1 MMAVMNR
8 NDVNR
13 KTWYLLILMPIIYL
27 AVSVLVVFL
36 VKNNGAYPTGSDTMY
51 HIFRGDYVYNSIKE
65 GSWYPIYNSM
75 WYNGVEIMRYWA
87 PLTAY
92 YMALC
97 QMIAGGGQLAGYL
110 IFVGSV
116 CFLNSILWLIIGRK
130 MNRPYLGA
138 FVGLI
143 WFFMPNNLLAL
154 FVEGNLARSLC
165 MIFLPV
171 FIYAVCEY
179 LSERKRI
186 YIPIIIVT
194 FALMAM
200 CHLGYAGMIALAVL
214 IYCIVYMF
222 QQGNKR
228 AVLEVIVS
236 ILLGFMVLGIWL
248 VASLNGGITSLDNS
262 ENMANF
268 FQKLVVTLNP
278 LDRIKSNN
286 SHFYYGLAACI
297 IAVCGIFL
305 GYKKSRAGFVTAV
318 VILVCTTTAMYPVLS
333 LLPGSQYLWM
343 LRFISIALCFILYSF
358 LKWDTLKKPLVLLM
372 CVLLIADIVPS
383 LTLITGGS
391 LFTEDNKISLSG
403 MFSRYNSTSE
413 DNSSDTS
420 LIDDILSLNMT
431 DTSEAEDRINHT
443 QNYTLI
449 SKAQS
454 ITGQRLALMDA
465 SSLGAMGAW
474 LTADWNNGVPA
485 AFGAGWEAA
494 NTSTN
499 IANLNKAMAESRFYY
514 MFDRCEELGNDT
526 VVVRLSQLNK
536 YTGTLDKLDEAAN
549 AVGYKLVDYN
559 GDYRLYHLDVNGN
572 WGTISTYEAIGIGS
586 GASGIS
592 LRFPAVEETDS
603 YNLDDY
609 TFEQLSQYKEIFLD
623 GFTYNDKE
631 AAEEL
636 IIRLS
641 EAGVKII
648 ISADSIPQDKRTHT
662 QTFLGVTCNAVKFEN
677 GYPEMNTRIGRVYTD
692 MFPQGH
698 TEWNTVYLDGLDT
711 SYGSVDDNGL
721 SLDFY
726 GTVKNDNIIMCGLG
740 IMNFYSMT
748 GDKTVGRLLENISGL
763 TQETLPQRKIFPL
776 TIDYTGST
784 ITITSNEDNVN
795 TALAYHDIFSTVQN
809 IEKKNNL
816 MYIQKGTTVINI
828 KVPYVWQGAIVS
840 IAGIILSVVWVIAL
854 GKTGKSGK
862 NKNEN
867 I

>member
-1 MMAVMNR
+1 MNR

-36 VKNNGAYPTGSDTMY
+36 VKNNGAYPAGSDTMY
-51 HIFRGDYVYNSIKE
+51 HIFRGDYVCNSIKE

-116 CFLNSILWLIIGRK
+116 CFFNSISWLIIGRK

-143 WFFMPNNLLAL
+143 WFFMPNDLLAL

-186 YIPIIIVT
+186 YIPVIIVT

-200 CHLGYAGMIALAVL
+200 CHLGYAGMISLAVP

-228 AVLEVIVS
+228 AVLEVVVS
-236 ILLGFMVLGIWL
+236 ILLGFMVIGIWL

-268 FQKLVVTLNP
+268 FQKPVVTLNP

-358 LKWDTLKKPLVLLM
+358 LKWDTLKKPLVALM

-383 LTLITGGS
+383 LTMITGGS
-391 LFTEDNKISLSG
+391 LLTADNKLSLSG
-403 MFSRYNSTSE
+403 MFSQYNSTSE

-431 DTSEAEDRINHT
+431 DTSEAEDRINQT

-485 AFGAGWEAA
+485 TFGAGWEAA

-526 VVVRLSQLNK
+526 VIVRLSQLNK

-559 GDYRLYHLDVNGN
+559 GDYRIYHLDVNGN

-586 GASGIS
+586 SASGIS
-592 LRFPAVEETDS
+592 LRFPAVEETDA

-609 TFEQLSQYKEIFLD
+609 TFEQLSHYKEILLD
-623 GFTYNDKE
+623 GLTYNDKE

-648 ISADSIPQDKRTHT
+648 ISADSIPQDKTTHT

-748 GDKTVGRLLENISGL
+748 GDKTVGRLLENMSGL
-763 TQETLPQRKIFPL
+763 TQETLPQRKIVPL

-795 TALAYHDIFSTVQN
+795 TALAYHDIFSTAQN

>member
-1 MMAVMNR
+1 MNR

-36 VKNNGAYPTGSDTMY
+36 VKNNGTYPTGSDTMY
-51 HIFRGDYVYNSIKE
+51 HIFRGDYVYNSIKD
-65 GSWYPIYNSM
+65 GNWYPIYNSM

-110 IFVGSV
+110 IFVGSI
-116 CFLNSILWLIIGRK
+116 CFFNSISWLIIGRK

-186 YIPIIIVT
+186 YIPVIIVT

-222 QQGNKR
+222 QKGNKR
-228 AVLEVIVS
+228 AVMEVVVS

-305 GYKKSRAGFVTAV
+305 GYKKSRTGFVTAV

-358 LKWDTLKKPLVLLM
+358 LKWDTLKKPLVALM

-383 LTLITGGS
+383 LTMITGGN
-391 LFTEDNKISLSG
+391 LLTADNKLSLSG
-403 MFSRYNSTSE
+403 MFSQYSGTTD
-413 DNSSDTS
+413 DNSSDTQ
-420 LIDDILSLNMT
+420 LIDDILSLNVT
-431 DTSEAEDRINHT
+431 DTSEAEDRINQT

-449 SKAQS
+449 AKAQS

-485 AFGAGWEAA
+485 TFGAGWEAA

-526 VVVRLSQLNK
+526 VIVRLSQLNK

-641 EAGVKII
+641 EAGVRVI
-648 ISADSIPQDKRTHT
+648 ISADSIPQDKRTNT

-748 GDKTVGRLLENISGL
+748 GDKTVGRLLENMSGV
-763 TQETLPQRKIFPL
+763 TQETLPQRKIVPL

-784 ITITSNEDNVN
+784 LTITSNEDNVN
-795 TALAYHDIFSTVQN
+795 TALAYHDIFSTAQN

-840 IAGIILSVVWVIAL
+840 IAGIILSIVWVIAL

>member
-1 MMAVMNR
+1 MNR

-36 VKNNGAYPTGSDTMY
+36 VKNNGVYPAGSDTMY

-116 CFLNSILWLIIGRK
+116 CFFNSILWLIIGRK

-372 CVLLIADIVPS
+372 CALLIADIVPS

-413 DNSSDTS
+413 DNSSDIS

-431 DTSEAEDRINHT
+431 DTGEAEARINQT

-449 SKAQS
+449 SKAQN

-526 VVVRLSQLNK
+526 VIVRLSQLNK

-592 LRFPAVEETDS
+592 LRFPAVEETYS

-748 GDKTVGRLLENISGL
+748 GDKTVGRLLENMSGL
-763 TQETLPQRKIFPL
+763 TQETLPQRKIVPL

-795 TALAYHDIFSTVQN
+795 TALAYHDIFSTAQN

>member
-1 MMAVMNR
+1 MNR

-116 CFLNSILWLIIGRK
+116 CFFNSILWLIIGRK

-268 FQKLVVTLNP
+268 FQKLVVTLNL

-454 ITGQRLALMDA
+454 ITGQRLALMDV

-748 GDKTVGRLLENISGL
+748 GDKTVGRLLENMSGL
-763 TQETLPQRKIFPL
+763 TQETLPQRKIVPL

-784 ITITSNEDNVN
+784 IAITSNEDNVN
-795 TALAYHDIFSTVQN
+795 TALAYHDIFSTAQN

>member
-1 MMAVMNR
+1 
-8 NDVNR
+8 
-13 KTWYLLILMPIIYL
+13 
-27 AVSVLVVFL
+27 
-36 VKNNGAYPTGSDTMY
+36 
-51 HIFRGDYVYNSIKE
+51 
-65 GSWYPIYNSM
+65 
-75 WYNGVEIMRYWA
+75 
-87 PLTAY
+87 
-92 YMALC
+92 
-97 QMIAGGGQLAGYL
+97 
-110 IFVGSV
+110 
-116 CFLNSILWLIIGRK
+116 
-130 MNRPYLGA
+130 
-138 FVGLI
+138 
-143 WFFMPNNLLAL
+143 
-154 FVEGNLARSLC
+154 
-165 MIFLPV
+165 
-171 FIYAVCEY
+171 
-179 LSERKRI
+179 
-186 YIPIIIVT
+186 
-194 FALMAM
+194 
-200 CHLGYAGMIALAVL
+200 
-214 IYCIVYMF
+214 
-222 QQGNKR
+222 
-228 AVLEVIVS
+228 
-236 ILLGFMVLGIWL
+236 
-248 VASLNGGITSLDNS
+248 
-262 ENMANF
+262 
-268 FQKLVVTLNP
+268 
-278 LDRIKSNN
+278 
-286 SHFYYGLAACI
+286 
-297 IAVCGIFL
+297 
-305 GYKKSRAGFVTAV
+305 
-318 VILVCTTTAMYPVLS
+318 
-333 LLPGSQYLWM
+333 
-343 LRFISIALCFILYSF
+343 
-358 LKWDTLKKPLVLLM
+358 M

-431 DTSEAEDRINHT
+431 DTSEAEDRINQI

-748 GDKTVGRLLENISGL
+748 GDKTVGRLLENMSGL
-763 TQETLPQRKIFPL
+763 TQETLPQRKIVPL

-795 TALAYHDIFSTVQN
+795 TALAYHDIFSTAQN

-828 KVPYVWQGAIVS
+828 KVTYVWQGAIVS

>member
-1 MMAVMNR
+1 MNR

-13 KTWYLLILMPIIYL
+13 KTWYLLILMPVIYL

-36 VKNNGAYPTGSDTMY
+36 VKNNVAYPTGSDTMY

-116 CFLNSILWLIIGRK
+116 CFFNSISWLIIGRK

-305 GYKKSRAGFVTAV
+305 GYKKSRTGFVTAV

-391 LFTEDNKISLSG
+391 LLTADNKLSLSR

-431 DTSEAEDRINHT
+431 DTSEAEDRINQT
-443 QNYTLI
+443 QNHTLI

-485 AFGAGWEAA
+485 TFGAGWEAA

-526 VVVRLSQLNK
+526 VIVRL
-536 YTGTLDKLDEAAN
+536 
-549 AVGYKLVDYN
+549 
-559 GDYRLYHLDVNGN
+559 
-572 WGTISTYEAIGIGS
+572 
-586 GASGIS
+586 
-592 LRFPAVEETDS
+592 
-603 YNLDDY
+603 
-609 TFEQLSQYKEIFLD
+609 
-623 GFTYNDKE
+623 
-631 AAEEL
+631 
-636 IIRLS
+636 
-641 EAGVKII
+641 
-648 ISADSIPQDKRTHT
+648 
-662 QTFLGVTCNAVKFEN
+662 
-677 GYPEMNTRIGRVYTD
+677 
-692 MFPQGH
+692 
-698 TEWNTVYLDGLDT
+698 
-711 SYGSVDDNGL
+711 
-721 SLDFY
+721 
-726 GTVKNDNIIMCGLG
+726 
-740 IMNFYSMT
+740 
-748 GDKTVGRLLENISGL
+748 
-763 TQETLPQRKIFPL
+763 
-776 TIDYTGST
+776 
-784 ITITSNEDNVN
+784 
-795 TALAYHDIFSTVQN
+795 
-809 IEKKNNL
+809 
-816 MYIQKGTTVINI
+816 
-828 KVPYVWQGAIVS
+828 
-840 IAGIILSVVWVIAL
+840 
-854 GKTGKSGK
+854 
-862 NKNEN
+862 
-867 I
+867 

>member
-1 MMAVMNR
+1 MNR

-116 CFLNSILWLIIGRK
+116 CFFNSILWLIIGRK

-171 FIYAVCEY
+171 FIYVVCEY

-358 LKWDTLKKPLVLLM
+358 LKWDTLKKPFVLLM
-372 CVLLIADIVPS
+372 CALLIADIVPS

-726 GTVKNDNIIMCGLG
+726 GIVKNDNIIMCGLG

-795 TALAYHDIFSTVQN
+795 TALAYHDIFSTAQN

>member
-1 MMAVMNR
+1 MNR

-116 CFLNSILWLIIGRK
+116 CFFNSILWLIIGRK

-268 FQKLVVTLNP
+268 FQKFVVTLNP

-318 VILVCTTTAMYPVLS
+318 VILVCTTTAMYSVLS

-662 QTFLGVTCNAVKFEN
+662 QTFLGVTCNAVKFES

-748 GDKTVGRLLENISGL
+748 GDKTVGRLLENMSGL
-763 TQETLPQRKIFPL
+763 TQETLPQRKIVPL

-795 TALAYHDIFSTVQN
+795 TALAYHDIFSTAQN

-854 GKTGKSGK
+854 GKTGKSGE

>member
-1 MMAVMNR
+1 MNR

-65 GSWYPIYNSM
+65 GNWYPIYNSM

-116 CFLNSILWLIIGRK
+116 CFFNSISWLVIGRK

-222 QQGNKR
+222 QKGDKR
-228 AVLEVIVS
+228 AVLEVVVS
-236 ILLGFMVLGIWL
+236 MLLGFMVHGIWL

-268 FQKLVVTLNP
+268 FQKLVVTINP

-305 GYKKSRAGFVTAV
+305 GYKKSRTGFVTAV
-318 VILVCTTTAMYPVLS
+318 VILVCTTTAMYPVLKI
-333 LLPGSQYLWM
+333 LPGSQYLWM

-358 LKWDTLKKPLVLLM
+358 LKWDTLKKPLVALM

-383 LTLITGGS
+383 LTMITGGS
-391 LFTEDNKISLSG
+391 LLTEDNKLSLSG
-403 MFSRYNSTSE
+403 MFSQYDSTSE

-431 DTSEAEDRINHT
+431 DTSEAEDRINQT

-449 SKAQS
+449 AKTQS

-485 AFGAGWEAA
+485 TFGAGWEAA

-526 VVVRLSQLNK
+526 VIVRLSQLNK
-536 YTGTLDKLDEAAN
+536 YTGTLDKLDEASN

-572 WGTISTYEAIGIGS
+572 WGTVSTYEAIGIGS

-631 AAEEL
+631 TAEEL
-636 IIRLS
+636 IVRLS
-641 EAGVKII
+641 EAGVKVI

-698 TEWNTVYLDGLDT
+698 TEWDTVYLDGLDT

-748 GDKTVGRLLENISGL
+748 GDKTVGRLLENMSGL
-763 TQETLPQRKIFPL
+763 TQETLPQRKIVPL

-784 ITITSNEDNVN
+784 LTITSNEDNVN
-795 TALAYHDIFSTVQN
+795 TALAYHDIFSTAQN

>member
-1 MMAVMNR
+1 MNR

-268 FQKLVVTLNP
+268 FQQLVVTLNP

-358 LKWDTLKKPLVLLM
+358 LKWDTLKKPFVLLM
-372 CVLLIADIVPS
+372 CALLIADIVPS

-403 MFSRYNSTSE
+403 MFSRYDSTSE

-431 DTSEAEDRINHT
+431 DTGEAEARINQT

-449 SKAQS
+449 SKAQN

-795 TALAYHDIFSTVQN
+795 TALAYHDIFSTAQN

>member
-1 MMAVMNR
+1 MNR

-13 KTWYLLILMPIIYL
+13 KTWYLLILMPVIYL

-36 VKNNGAYPTGSDTMY
+36 VKNNVAYPTGSDTMY

-116 CFLNSILWLIIGRK
+116 CFFNSISWLIIGRK

-305 GYKKSRAGFVTAV
+305 GYKKSRTGFVTAV

-391 LFTEDNKISLSG
+391 LFREDNKISLSG

-431 DTSEAEDRINHT
+431 DTSEAEDRINQI

-748 GDKTVGRLLENISGL
+748 GDKTVGRLLENMSGL
-763 TQETLPQRKIFPL
+763 TQETLPQRKTVPL

-784 ITITSNEDNVN
+784 IAITSNEDNVN
-795 TALAYHDIFSTVQN
+795 TALAYHDIFSTAQN

>member
-1 MMAVMNR
+1 MNR

-13 KTWYLLILMPIIYL
+13 KTWYLLILMPVIYL

-116 CFLNSILWLIIGRK
+116 CFFNSILWLIIGRK

-286 SHFYYGLAACI
+286 SHFYYGIAACI

-431 DTSEAEDRINHT
+431 DTSEAEDRINQI

-454 ITGQRLALMDA
+454 ITGQRLALMDV

-592 LRFPAVEETDS
+592 LRFPAVEETGS

-748 GDKTVGRLLENISGL
+748 GDKTVGRLLENMSGL
-763 TQETLPQRKIFPL
+763 TQETLPQRKIVPL

-784 ITITSNEDNVN
+784 IAITSNEDNVN
-795 TALAYHDIFSTVQN
+795 TALAYHDIFSTAQN

>member
-1 MMAVMNR
+1 MNR

-116 CFLNSILWLIIGRK
+116 CFLNSISWLIIGRK

-268 FQKLVVTLNP
+268 FQN
-278 LDRIKSNN
+278 
-286 SHFYYGLAACI
+286 GLAACI

-526 VVVRLSQLNK
+526 VIVRLSQLNK
-536 YTGTLDKLDEAAN
+536 YTGTLDKLDDAAN

-609 TFEQLSQYKEIFLD
+609 TFEQLSQYKEILLD

-641 EAGVKII
+641 EAGVKVI

-740 IMNFYSMT
+740 IMNFYSIT

-795 TALAYHDIFSTVQN
+795 TALAYHDIFSTAQN

>member
-1 MMAVMNR
+1 MNR

-116 CFLNSILWLIIGRK
+116 CFFNSILWLIIGRK

-431 DTSEAEDRINHT
+431 DTSEAEDRINQI

-454 ITGQRLALMDA
+454 ITGQRLALMDV

-748 GDKTVGRLLENISGL
+748 GDKTVGRLLENMSGL
-763 TQETLPQRKIFPL
+763 TQETLPQRKIVPL

-784 ITITSNEDNVN
+784 IAITSNEDNVN
-795 TALAYHDIFSTVQN
+795 TALAYHDIFSTAQN

>member
-1 MMAVMNR
+1 MNR

-116 CFLNSILWLIIGRK
+116 CFFNSILWLIIGRK

-372 CVLLIADIVPS
+372 CALLIADIVPS

-413 DNSSDTS
+413 DNSSDIS

-431 DTSEAEDRINHT
+431 DTGEAEARINQT

-449 SKAQS
+449 SKAQN

-526 VVVRLSQLNK
+526 VIVRLSQLNK

-592 LRFPAVEETDS
+592 LRFPAVEETYS

-748 GDKTVGRLLENISGL
+748 GDKTVGRLFENMSGL
-763 TQETLPQRKIFPL
+763 TQETLPQRKIVPL

-795 TALAYHDIFSTVQN
+795 TALAYHDIFSTAQN

>member
-1 MMAVMNR
+1 MNR

-116 CFLNSILWLIIGRK
+116 CFFNSILWLIIGRK

-318 VILVCTTTAMYPVLS
+318 VILVCTTTAMYPALS

-372 CVLLIADIVPS
+372 CALLIADIVPS

-413 DNSSDTS
+413 DNSSDIS

-431 DTSEAEDRINHT
+431 DTGEAEARINQT

-449 SKAQS
+449 SKAQN

-526 VVVRLSQLNK
+526 VIVRLSQLNK

-592 LRFPAVEETDS
+592 LRFPAVEETYS

-748 GDKTVGRLLENISGL
+748 GDKTVGRLLENMSGL
-763 TQETLPQRKIFPL
+763 TQETLPQRKIVPL

-795 TALAYHDIFSTVQN
+795 TALAYHDIFSTAQN

>member
-1 MMAVMNR
+1 MNR

-13 KTWYLLILMPIIYL
+13 KTWYLLILMPVIYL

-36 VKNNGAYPTGSDTMY
+36 VKNNVAYPTGSDTMY

-116 CFLNSILWLIIGRK
+116 CFFNSISWLIIGRK

-286 SHFYYGLAACI
+286 SHFYYGIAACI

-431 DTSEAEDRINHT
+431 DTSEAEDRINQT
-443 QNYTLI
+443 QNHTLI

-485 AFGAGWEAA
+485 TFGAGWEAA

-748 GDKTVGRLLENISGL
+748 GDKTVGRLLENMSGL
-763 TQETLPQRKIFPL
+763 TQETLPQRKTVPL

-784 ITITSNEDNVN
+784 IAITSNEDNVN
-795 TALAYHDIFSTVQN
+795 TALAYHDIFSTAQN

>member
-1 MMAVMNR
+1 MNR

-27 AVSVLVVFL
+27 AVSVLVIFL
-36 VKNNGAYPTGSDTMY
+36 VKNNGAYPAGSDTMY

-116 CFLNSILWLIIGRK
+116 CFFNSISWLIIGRK

-413 DNSSDTS
+413 NNSSDTS

-431 DTSEAEDRINHT
+431 DTSEAEDRINQT

-485 AFGAGWEAA
+485 TFGAGWEAA

-526 VVVRLSQLNK
+526 VIVRLSQLNK

-609 TFEQLSQYKEIFLD
+609 TFEQLSHYKEILLD

-648 ISADSIPQDKRTHT
+648 ISADSIPQDKTTHT

-748 GDKTVGRLLENISGL
+748 GDKTVGRLLENMSGL
-763 TQETLPQRKIFPL
+763 TQETLPQRKIVPL

-795 TALAYHDIFSTVQN
+795 TALAYHDIFSTAQN

>member
-1 MMAVMNR
+1 
-8 NDVNR
+8 
-13 KTWYLLILMPIIYL
+13 
-27 AVSVLVVFL
+27 
-36 VKNNGAYPTGSDTMY
+36 
-51 HIFRGDYVYNSIKE
+51 
-65 GSWYPIYNSM
+65 
-75 WYNGVEIMRYWA
+75 
-87 PLTAY
+87 
-92 YMALC
+92 
-97 QMIAGGGQLAGYL
+97 
-110 IFVGSV
+110 
-116 CFLNSILWLIIGRK
+116 
-130 MNRPYLGA
+130 
-138 FVGLI
+138 
-143 WFFMPNNLLAL
+143 
-154 FVEGNLARSLC
+154 
-165 MIFLPV
+165 
-171 FIYAVCEY
+171 
-179 LSERKRI
+179 
-186 YIPIIIVT
+186 
-194 FALMAM
+194 
-200 CHLGYAGMIALAVL
+200 
-214 IYCIVYMF
+214 
-222 QQGNKR
+222 
-228 AVLEVIVS
+228 
-236 ILLGFMVLGIWL
+236 
-248 VASLNGGITSLDNS
+248 
-262 ENMANF
+262 
-268 FQKLVVTLNP
+268 
-278 LDRIKSNN
+278 
-286 SHFYYGLAACI
+286 
-297 IAVCGIFL
+297 
-305 GYKKSRAGFVTAV
+305 
-318 VILVCTTTAMYPVLS
+318 
-333 LLPGSQYLWM
+333 
-343 LRFISIALCFILYSF
+343 
-358 LKWDTLKKPLVLLM
+358 
-372 CVLLIADIVPS
+372 
-383 LTLITGGS
+383 
-391 LFTEDNKISLSG
+391 
-403 MFSRYNSTSE
+403 
-413 DNSSDTS
+413 
-420 LIDDILSLNMT
+420 
-431 DTSEAEDRINHT
+431 
-443 QNYTLI
+443 
-449 SKAQS
+449 
-454 ITGQRLALMDA
+454 
-465 SSLGAMGAW
+465 
-474 LTADWNNGVPA
+474 
-485 AFGAGWEAA
+485 
-494 NTSTN
+494 
-499 IANLNKAMAESRFYY
+499 

-662 QTFLGVTCNAVKFEN
+662 QTFLGVNCNAVKFEN

-748 GDKTVGRLLENISGL
+748 GDKTVGRLLENMSGL

-795 TALAYHDIFSTVQN
+795 TALAYHDIFSTAQN

>member
-1 MMAVMNR
+1 MNR

-36 VKNNGAYPTGSDTMY
+36 VKNNGVYPAGSDTMY

-116 CFLNSILWLIIGRK
+116 CFFNSILWLIIGRK

-372 CVLLIADIVPS
+372 CALLIADIVPS

-413 DNSSDTS
+413 DNSSDIS

-431 DTSEAEDRINHT
+431 DTGEAEARINQT

-449 SKAQS
+449 SKAQN

-499 IANLNKAMAESRFYY
+499 IANLNKAMVESRFYY

-526 VVVRLSQLNK
+526 VIVRLSQLNK

-592 LRFPAVEETDS
+592 LRFPAVEETYS

-748 GDKTVGRLLENISGL
+748 GDKTVGRLLENMSGL
-763 TQETLPQRKIFPL
+763 TQETLPQRKIVPL

-795 TALAYHDIFSTVQN
+795 TALAYHDIFSTAQN

>member
-1 MMAVMNR
+1 MNR

-116 CFLNSILWLIIGRK
+116 CFFNSILWLIIGRK

-305 GYKKSRAGFVTAV
+305 GYKKSRTGFVTAV

-391 LFTEDNKISLSG
+391 L
-403 MFSRYNSTSE
+403 
-413 DNSSDTS
+413 
-420 LIDDILSLNMT
+420 
-431 DTSEAEDRINHT
+431 
-443 QNYTLI
+443 
-449 SKAQS
+449 
-454 ITGQRLALMDA
+454 
-465 SSLGAMGAW
+465 
-474 LTADWNNGVPA
+474 LTADNN
-485 AFGAGWEAA
+485 
-494 NTSTN
+494 
-499 IANLNKAMAESRFYY
+499 
-514 MFDRCEELGNDT
+514 
-526 VVVRLSQLNK
+526 
-536 YTGTLDKLDEAAN
+536 
-549 AVGYKLVDYN
+549 
-559 GDYRLYHLDVNGN
+559 
-572 WGTISTYEAIGIGS
+572 
-586 GASGIS
+586 
-592 LRFPAVEETDS
+592 
-603 YNLDDY
+603 
-609 TFEQLSQYKEIFLD
+609 
-623 GFTYNDKE
+623 
-631 AAEEL
+631 
-636 IIRLS
+636 
-641 EAGVKII
+641 
-648 ISADSIPQDKRTHT
+648 
-662 QTFLGVTCNAVKFEN
+662 
-677 GYPEMNTRIGRVYTD
+677 
-692 MFPQGH
+692 
-698 TEWNTVYLDGLDT
+698 YL
-711 SYGSVDDNGL
+711 
-721 SLDFY
+721 
-726 GTVKNDNIIMCGLG
+726 
-740 IMNFYSMT
+740 
-748 GDKTVGRLLENISGL
+748 
-763 TQETLPQRKIFPL
+763 
-776 TIDYTGST
+776 
-784 ITITSNEDNVN
+784 
-795 TALAYHDIFSTVQN
+795 
-809 IEKKNNL
+809 
-816 MYIQKGTTVINI
+816 
-828 KVPYVWQGAIVS
+828 
-840 IAGIILSVVWVIAL
+840 
-854 GKTGKSGK
+854 
-862 NKNEN
+862 
-867 I
+867 

>member
-1 MMAVMNR
+1 MNR

-13 KTWYLLILMPIIYL
+13 KTWYLLILMPVIYL

-36 VKNNGAYPTGSDTMY
+36 VKNNVAYPTGSDTMY

-116 CFLNSILWLIIGRK
+116 CFFNSISWLIIGRK

-268 FQKLVVTLNP
+268 FQKLVVTLN
-278 LDRIKSNN
+278 RIKSNN

-748 GDKTVGRLLENISGL
+748 GDKTVGRLLENMSGL

-795 TALAYHDIFSTVQN
+795 TALAYHDIFSTAQN

>member
-1 MMAVMNR
+1 MNR

-13 KTWYLLILMPIIYL
+13 KTWYLLILMPVIYL

-36 VKNNGAYPTGSDTMY
+36 VKNNVAYPTGSDTMY

-116 CFLNSILWLIIGRK
+116 CFFNSISWLIIGRK

-286 SHFYYGLAACI
+286 SHFYYGIAACI

-431 DTSEAEDRINHT
+431 DTSEAEDRINQI

-454 ITGQRLALMDA
+454 ITGQRLALMDV

-592 LRFPAVEETDS
+592 LRFPAVEETGS

-748 GDKTVGRLLENISGL
+748 GDKTVGRLLENMSGL
-763 TQETLPQRKIFPL
+763 TQETLPQRKIVPL

-784 ITITSNEDNVN
+784 IAITSNEDNVN
-795 TALAYHDIFSTVQN
+795 TALAYHDIFSTAQN

>member
-1 MMAVMNR
+1 MNR

-13 KTWYLLILMPIIYL
+13 KTWYLLILMPVIYL

-36 VKNNGAYPTGSDTMY
+36 VKNNVAYPTGSDTMY

-116 CFLNSILWLIIGRK
+116 CFFNSISWLIIGRK

-305 GYKKSRAGFVTAV
+305 GYKKSRTGFVTAV

-403 MFSRYNSTSE
+403 MSSRYNSTSE

-748 GDKTVGRLLENISGL
+748 GDKTVGRLLENMSGL
-763 TQETLPQRKIFPL
+763 TQETLPQRKIVPL

-784 ITITSNEDNVN
+784 IAITSNEDNVN
-795 TALAYHDIFSTVQN
+795 TALAYHDIFSTAQN

>member
-1 MMAVMNR
+1 MNR

-116 CFLNSILWLIIGRK
+116 CFFNSISWLIIGRK

-268 FQKLVVTLNP
+268 FQKLVVILNP

-286 SHFYYGLAACI
+286 SHFYYGIAACI

-431 DTSEAEDRINHT
+431 DTSEAEDRINQI

-748 GDKTVGRLLENISGL
+748 GDKTVGRLLENMSGL
-763 TQETLPQRKIFPL
+763 TQETLPQRKIVPL

-795 TALAYHDIFSTVQN
+795 TALAYHDIFSTAQN

>member
-1 MMAVMNR
+1 MNR

-13 KTWYLLILMPIIYL
+13 KTWYLLILMPVIYL

-36 VKNNGAYPTGSDTMY
+36 VKNNVAYPTGSDTMY

-116 CFLNSILWLIIGRK
+116 CFFNSISWLIIGRK

-305 GYKKSRAGFVTAV
+305 GYKKSRTGFVTAV

-372 CVLLIADIVPS
+372 CALLIADIVPS

-413 DNSSDTS
+413 DNSSDIS

-431 DTSEAEDRINHT
+431 DTGEAEARINQT

-449 SKAQS
+449 SKAQN

-526 VVVRLSQLNK
+526 VIVRLSQLNK

-592 LRFPAVEETDS
+592 LRFPAVEETYS

-748 GDKTVGRLLENISGL
+748 GDKTVGRLLENMSGL
-763 TQETLPQRKIFPL
+763 TQETLPQRKIVPL

-795 TALAYHDIFSTVQN
+795 TALAYHDIFSTAQN

>member
-1 MMAVMNR
+1 MNR

-116 CFLNSILWLIIGRK
+116 CFFNSILWLIIGRK

-286 SHFYYGLAACI
+286 SHFYYGIAACI

-431 DTSEAEDRINHT
+431 DTSEAEDRINQI

-454 ITGQRLALMDA
+454 ITGQRLALMDV

-592 LRFPAVEETDS
+592 LRFPAVEETGS

-748 GDKTVGRLLENISGL
+748 GDKTVGRLLENMSGL
-763 TQETLPQRKIFPL
+763 TQETLPQRKIVPL

-784 ITITSNEDNVN
+784 IAITSNEDNVN
-795 TALAYHDIFSTVQN
+795 TALAYHDIFSTAQN

>member
-1 MMAVMNR
+1 MNR

-65 GSWYPIYNSM
+65 GSCYHIYNSM
-75 WYNGVEIMRYWA
+75 WSKGVEIMRYWA

-116 CFLNSILWLIIGRK
+116 CFFNSILWLIIGRK

-286 SHFYYGLAACI
+286 SHFYYGIAACI

-431 DTSEAEDRINHT
+431 DTSEAEDRINQI

-454 ITGQRLALMDA
+454 ITGQRLALMDV

-748 GDKTVGRLLENISGL
+748 GDKTVGRLLENMSGL
-763 TQETLPQRKIFPL
+763 TQETLPQRKIVPL

-795 TALAYHDIFSTVQN
+795 TALAYHDIFSTAQN